1 MSALATLVNRCRK
14 LGIKLAVEANGWYWS
29 DTTGSYGPYLTKMQA
44 ALNALETQ
52 EQQP

>member
-14 LGIKLAVEANGWYWS
+14 LGIKLVVEHGGWYWS

-44 ALNALETQ
+44 ALNALQTKEHDK
-52 EQQP
+52 